1 MPQVFLQCD
10 PAVVRTLRH
19 RLPLPRQRMDFLRLL
34 PGSQRIVLEVD
45 GQHHFSEGDHPSLKV
60 YPGMVSAD
68 RELRLAGYEI
78 YWFGA
83 NELVGEGAERRIM
96 DFFDKPFRL
105 HHVKG

>member
-1 MPQVFLQCD
+1 
-10 PAVVRTLRH
+10 
-19 RLPLPRQRMDFLRLL
+19 
-34 PGSQRIVLEVD
+34 
-45 GQHHFSEGDHPSLKV
+45 
-60 YPGMVSAD
+60 MVSAD

-83 NELVGEGAERRIM
+83 NELIGEGAERRII